1 MATSETP
8 SPFHRGE
15 HEIQERVGVRD
26 KMEQFGR
33 RVIRDHLPDQHRE
46 FYGQLPF
53 LLIGSVDAQGRPW
66 ASIVAGEAGFVS
78 TPDSRTL
85 AVGAR
90 PLSGDPLNETIAP
103 GNDVGVLGIEFESRR
118 RNRMNG
124 KIGASGD
131 GGFEIRVDQ
140 TFGNCP
146 QYIQK
151 RLFGPAPK
159 RKGAAKHSAH
169 RADRLGKA
177 ERKLIA
183 AADTLFIAT
192 QFREDQDNVAHGV
205 DVSHRG
211 GKPGFVRIDDA
222 RTISWPDFAGN
233 YHFNTIG
240 NLTLNPKAGHLFID
254 FDSGDLL
261 YMTGEAE
268 VIWDSEEVEAL
279 VGAERIVRFHIDELI
294 WMKGSLPIRW
304 RFEEY
309 SPILDRTGSW
319 VQAAETI
326 AADKERNAYR
336 EYEVFKIEAESE
348 VISSFYLRRADGK
361 GPASYEAGQFLPI
374 RLGVPGQSE
383 PPSRTYTV
391 SDAPNT
397 DYYRL
402 SIKREGGEAVVSNF
416 FHDQVKP
423 GFRLEAM
430 APRGK
435 FILDRSSDRPVVLI
449 SGGVGITPMIAMLNL
464 IVQEGQRTRNFRE
477 TYFIHGALNARTQA
491 FGKHLRAMAAEH
503 DSITVHIRYSDLDET
518 DQSGIDFDS
527 TGRVDM
533 ELLAEVLP
541 FGDHDFYLCGPPP
554 FMQAM
559 YDGLT
564 GLGVRD
570 KRINFESFGPATVL
584 KHDAKP
590 KERTA
595 KGQTADEPVKV
606 NFAKSGVETEWSPD
620 KGTILELAEASG
632 LSPGYS
638 CRTGICGTCAVRI
651 KCGSVDYL
659 EDAIGPREDGEV
671 LICCSTPRSAT
682 GRQSCGD
689 DRGVVL
695 DL

>member
-1 MATSETP
+1 MDTS

-15 HEIQERVGVRD
+15 HEIQERAGVRD

-33 RVIRDHLPDQHRE
+33 RVIRDHLPDQHRD
-46 FYGQLPF
+46 FYAQLAF
-53 LLIGSVDAQGRPW
+53 LLIGSLDAKDRPW
-66 ASIVAGEAGFVS
+66 ASIIAGEPGFLS
-78 TPDSRTL
+78 TPDSKTL

-90 PLSGDPLNETIAP
+90 PLTGDPLNETIVP
-103 GNDVGVLGIEFESRR
+103 GGDVGVLGIEFESRR

-124 KIGASGD
+124 KIATSVD

-140 TFGNCP
+140 SFGNCP

-151 RLFGPAPK
+151 RLFSPAPE
-159 RKGAAKHSAH
+159 RNGNTKHPVHNATV
-169 RADRLGKA
+169 LGKR
-177 ERKLIA
+177 ERPLIE
-183 AADTLFIAT
+183 AADTLFIAS
-192 QFREDQDNVAHGV
+192 QFRETSDDAAHGI

-211 GKPGFVRIDDA
+211 GKPGFVRIDGE

-268 VIWDSEEVEAL
+268 VIWDGEEVKAF

-294 WMKGSLPIRW
+294 RVEASLPIRW

-319 VQAAETI
+319 EQAEETI
-326 AADKERNAYR
+326 TADKERNAYQ
-336 EYEVFKIEAESE
+336 EYEVFKVEKESE

-361 GPASYEAGQFLPI
+361 GLASYEAGQFLPI
-374 RLGVPGQSE
+374 RLNIPGQSE
-383 PPSRTYTV
+383 LLPRTYTV

-402 SIKREGGEAVVSNF
+402 SVKREGGDAVVSNF
-416 FHDQVKP
+416 FHDHLEE
-423 GFRLEAM
+423 GFRLQAM

-435 FILDRSSDRPVVLI
+435 FTLDRSSNRPVVLI

-464 IVQEGQRTRNFRE
+464 IIKEGLRTRNFRE
-477 TYFIHGALNARTQA
+477 TYFIHGAQNARTQA
-491 FGKHLRAMAAEH
+491 FGKHLRTVAAEH
-503 DSITVHIRYSDLDET
+503 ESVTVHIRYSNPDES
-518 DQSGIDFDS
+518 DQPGIDFDS
-527 TGRVDM
+527 SGRVDM
-533 ELLAEVLP
+533 ELLAQVLP
-541 FGDHDFYLCGPPP
+541 FGDHDFYLCGPPQ
-554 FMQAM
+554 FMQAI

-570 KRINFESFGPATVL
+570 ECIHYESFGPATVL
-584 KHDAKP
+584 KHDAAP
-590 KERTA
+590 KARTP
-595 KGQTADEPVKV
+595 KGQIITEPVKV
-606 NFAKSGVETEWSPD
+606 CFVKSGIETLWSPD
-620 KGTILELAEASG
+620 KGTILEMAEANG

-638 CRTGICGTCAVRI
+638 CRMGICGTCATRI

-659 EDAIGPREDGEV
+659 DEPIGPHEDGEV
-671 LICCSTPRSAT
+671 LICCSTPRS
-682 GRQSCGD
+682 QSGEQTCGE